1 MTPKVVLVTG
11 AAKRIGAEIASLFHS
26 RGFNVI
32 LHANWSLD
40 VANELVAQLN
50 AARPNSA
57 TSLQAD
63 FTDNSEVEKL
73 GQSVIPVFGRL
84 DVLVNNASA
93 FYPTKLGEIDA
104 RRWNELIDTNL
115 RAGFFLSQQLSTEL
129 IERQGAIVN
138 LVDTHA
144 DRPLA
149 GFPAY
154 SIAKAGVKAMTR
166 SLAIELAP
174 HVRVNGVSPG
184 AILWPPS
191 LENDSDPEVIAKR
204 QQMLEQ
210 IPLKRLGEK
219 RDIAEAVYYLA
230 VEASYITGHVIKVDG
245 GRSLR

>member
-1 MTPKVVLVTG
+1 MPKVVFITG
-11 AAKRIGAEIASLFHS
+11 AAKRIGAEIARLFHD

-32 LHANWSLD
+32 VHANQSVD
-40 VANELVAQLN
+40 AANRLVEELNEQRAHS
-50 AARPNSA
+50 AAA
-57 TSLQAD
+57 LQAD
-63 FTDNSEVEKL
+63 LTNGEATQNL
-73 GQSVIPVFGRL
+73 GECVLPLFNRL
-84 DVLVNNASA
+84 DVLINNASS
-93 FYPTKLGEIDA
+93 FYPTPLGKIDSKQ
-104 RRWNELIDTNL
+104 WDDLMDSNL
-115 RAGFFLSQQLSTEL
+115 RAGFFLSQQLAPE
-129 IERQGAIVN
+129 IRKRQGAIIN

-144 DRPLA
+144 DRPLS

-174 HVRVNGVSPG
+174 DVRVNGVSPG

-191 LENDSDPEVIAKR
+191 LEDDTDPDVIAKR
-204 QQMLEQ
+204 QKMLNQ
-210 IPLKRLGEK
+210 IPLSRLGEK